1 MIILYLIFCVVFFLM
16 IRRPPRST
24 LFPTRR
30 SSDLENSK
38 PSDFYFSVKEGLE
51 VVGGDTMVAIVP
63 KVYFQKEGC
72 MWDQSMFLEHILPDD
87 LGECMTSCWETERS
101 AEEVRQDLLTRGFE
115 ENKKF
120 SKMVGEDYD

>member
-1 MIILYLIFCVVFFLM
+1 MMSNISWED
-16 IRRPPRST
+16 PPYNNRT
-24 LFPTRR
+24 EYAQLC
-30 SSDLENSK
+30 ENSK

-87 LGECMTSCWETERS
+87 LGECMTSCWATDRG

-120 SKMVGEDYD
+120 